1 MKLSRILGFTI
12 AAFCIIVFVVAAV
25 IVTDTPRPAGH
36 GGKDEFVNNPATG
49 TQKNTTSLP
58 PNEAILS
65 CTGKSTGDVC
75 QFKDREGLSSG
86 VCDNTP
92 GVLACAPERKQ
103 NTGQMSDAKSAP
115 QAMGTP
121 SGNLQSGNTP
131 SGNVKSGSVQSG
143 IAQLSPLTA
152 SADKGTF
159 SLTSDA
165 GIDGG
170 MLPIEYTCNGSGSRP
185 SLSWSGA
192 PAGTKEFALMMTTLP
207 VDGATRW
214 NWVLYGI
221 PGSMTSLVRNSVGV
235 GMLGT
240 GSHGTIM
247 TYDPPC
253 PQGPG
258 AKVYT
263 YTLYALSAS
272 PTLPGTAEQITG
284 PVLTDAI
291 SSITLGKASFNMS
304 YSRP

>member
-1 MKLSRILGFTI
+1 MKLSRILGFAV
-12 AAFCIIVFVVAAV
+12 AAICIIVFVVAAV
-25 IVTDTPRPAGH
+25 IVTDIPRPAGP
-36 GGKDEFVNNPATG
+36 GGKNEFVNNPATG
-49 TQKNTTSLP
+49 NQKNPTSLP

-65 CTGKSTGDVC
+65 CTGKSTGDIC
-75 QFKDREGLSSG
+75 QFKDRDGLSNG

-103 NTGQMSDAKSAP
+103 NTGQMSDAKPAP

-121 SGNLQSGNTP
+121 SGNLQSGIA
-131 SGNVKSGSVQSG
+131 QSG
-143 IAQLSPLTA
+143 PLTA
-152 SADKGTF
+152 IADKGTF
-159 SLTSDA
+159 SLTCDA

-185 SLSWSGA
+185 ALSWSGA

-221 PGSMTSLVRNSVGV
+221 PGSTTSLVRNSVGV
-235 GMLGT
+235 GTLGT

-284 PVLTDAI
+284 LVLTDAI

-304 YSRP
+304 YSRS

>member
-1 MKLSRILGFTI
+1 MKLSRILGFAV
-12 AAFCIIVFVVAAV
+12 AAFCIITFVVAAV
-25 IVTDTPRPAGH
+25 IVTDTPRPAGP

-49 TQKNTTSLP
+49 TNKNTPSLP
-58 PNEAILS
+58 PDEAILA
-65 CTGKSTGDVC
+65 CTGKSTGDIC
-75 QFKDREGLSSG
+75 QFKDREGLSNG

-92 GVLACAPERKQ
+92 GVLACAPESKQ
-103 NTGQMSDAKSAP
+103 NSGQISDEKPAH

-121 SGNLQSGNTP
+121 SGNLQSGNAP
-131 SGNVKSGSVQSG
+131 SGTVKPVSVPYGNVPSGSVTV
-143 IAQLSPLTA
+143 A
-152 SADKGTF
+152 ADKGTL

-170 MLPIEYTCNGSGSRP
+170 TMPTEYTCDGAASSP
-185 SLSWSGA
+185 ALSWSGA

-221 PGSMTSLVRNSVGV
+221 PGSTTSLARNSSGV
-235 GMLGT
+235 GTLGT

-258 AKVYT
+258 AKIYT
-263 YTLYALSAS
+263 ITVYALSAS
-272 PTLPGTAEQITG
+272 PTLSGTPEQVTG
-284 PVLTDAI
+284 TVLTDAI
-291 SSITLGKASFNMS
+291 SSITLGKASLDMS
-304 YSRP
+304 YARP